1 MKQAAVRGFFILAVF
16 ICLGF
21 MLGCAGMEYDP
32 SWGGILPS
40 ELPNA
45 DRAIEKA
52 DKAGKDSECPN
63 EFSRAQKM
71 RDKAYDLYNQ
81 CNKDEAL
88 KAAKQAK
95 AMADDLCS
103 GDPKLRVIAQMTLH
117 IHFDTDKAV
126 IKENDFGRMNEAIE
140 FIEKYP
146 DTKIIIKGHT
156 DSVGNEDYN
165 RDLSL
170 RRARAAKQYFVEKG
184 RIAASR
190 MKVEGYGELMPVEP
204 NSTPWGK
211 SQNRRVEV
219 IISE

>member
-1 MKQAAVRGFFILAVF
+1 MRQTALRGFFILSVF
-16 ICLGF
+16 ICLGLI
-21 MLGCAGMEYDP
+21 MGCAGMEYDP

-40 ELPNA
+40 ELPDAN
-45 DRAIEKA
+45 RAIDKA
-52 DKAGKDSECPN
+52 DKAGKDSQCPN
-63 EFSRAQKM
+63 AFTAAQKM
-71 RDKAYDLYNQ
+71 RDKAYDLYDQ
-81 CNKDEAL
+81 CNKDEAIE
-88 KAAKQAK
+88 AARQAK
-95 AMADDLCS
+95 VMADNLCP
-103 GDPKLRVIAQMTLH
+103 GTPKPKVIAKMTLN

-146 DTKIIIKGHT
+146 DTQIIIKGHT
-156 DSVGNEDYN
+156 DSVGDEDYN
-165 RDLSL
+165 QDLSL

-184 RIAASR
+184 GIAASR
-190 MKVEGYGELMPVEP
+190 MKVEGHGELMPVES